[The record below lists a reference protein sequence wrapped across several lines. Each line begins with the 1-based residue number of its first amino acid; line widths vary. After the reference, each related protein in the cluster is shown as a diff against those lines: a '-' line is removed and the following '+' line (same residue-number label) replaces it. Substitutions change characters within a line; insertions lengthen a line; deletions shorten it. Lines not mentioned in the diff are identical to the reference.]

1 MKSFSKKLFVVMLA
15 LLPCFQDS
23 FIYADGRPDPIP
35 IKEKPGVGPNPR
47 PRARARYIVENEDP
61 ICTYCDGEVTIQ
73 AEVGI
78 TQISATVTR
87 IEDNATYSDTS
98 FGDTL
103 ILSVSTDPGTY
114 VLTFTLSNGKSYIG
128 EYTLY

>member
-1 MKSFSKKLFVVMLA
+1 MKYFSKKLFVVMLA

-23 FIYADGRPDPIP
+23 FIYADSGEPIP
-35 IKEKPGVGPNPR
+35 IKEKPGNGPFPR
-47 PRARARYIVENEDP
+47 PRSRARYIVENEDP
-61 ICTYCDGEVTIQ
+61 VCTYYDGEVTIQ
-73 AEVGI
+73 AEIGI

-87 IEDNATYSDTS
+87 LEDNVTYSDTS

>member
-23 FIYADGRPDPIP
+23 FIYADGWETIP
-35 IKEKPGVGPNPR
+35 IKEKPSNGSFPR
-47 PRARARYIVENEDP
+47 PRSRARYIVENENP
-61 ICTYCDGEVTIQ
+61 ICAYCDGEVTIQ
-73 AEVGI
+73 AEIGI

-87 IEDNATYSDTS
+87 LEDNVTYSDTS

-103 ILSVSTDPGTY
+103 IMSVSTDPGTY